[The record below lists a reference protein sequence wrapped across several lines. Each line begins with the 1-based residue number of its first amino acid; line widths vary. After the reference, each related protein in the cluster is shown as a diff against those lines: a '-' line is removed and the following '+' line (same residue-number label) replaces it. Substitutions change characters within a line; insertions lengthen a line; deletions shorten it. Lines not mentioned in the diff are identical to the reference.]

1 MLGRLASTQSTLSD
15 IAPKTIAKNRDNPRL
30 LFDESD
36 LEYLQQSIKKSGI
49 LVPLIVYE
57 SGKNKYT
64 LLDGERRLRCAKNLN
79 MEKVPVNVIDK
90 PTKLQNLLLMFNI
103 HNVREDWELVPTAL
117 KLQTILN
124 LIPESPTMSNKE
136 LSNLTGMSN
145 IRITECK
152 RILTF
157 DQKYINLA
165 LEPEPK
171 RRIRGDFF
179 SQLQPVLKK
188 LDDYPSILSEYPK
201 EKIIDTMI
209 KKYRDGTIANHI
221 NDFRRLRTVLR
232 TAKTDAD
239 KQAVSRGFKKFLQS
253 ERQQDKSGRLGEA
266 MTIDELFEASARGT
280 YEENAILRKSSNLQ
294 DALSNLNTEKLVMKK
309 EIGDSLRALQ
319 TQIRETLKGV
329 QGGHGA

>member
-1 MLGRLASTQSTLSD
+1 MPGRLASTQSTLSD
-15 IAPKTIAKNRDNPRL
+15 IDPKTIAKNRDNPRI

-36 LEYLQQSIKKSGI
+36 LEYLQKSIDKSGI

-64 LLDGERRLRCAKNLN
+64 LLDGERRLRCAKNLD

-90 PTKLQNLLLMFNI
+90 PSKLQNLLLMFNI

-117 KLQTILN
+117 KLETILR
-124 LIPESPTMSNKE
+124 LVPETSMSNKE

-145 IRITECK
+145 IRITECQ

-157 DQKYINLA
+157 DKKYIDLA

-171 RRIRGDFF
+171 LRIRGDFF

-209 KKYRDGTIANHI
+209 KKYRDGTITNHI
-221 NDFRRLRTVLR
+221 KDFRQLRTVLR

-253 ERQQDKSGRLGEA
+253 DRQKDKSGRLGEA

-280 YEENAILRKSSNLQ
+280 YEENAILRKSNNLQ
-294 DALSNLNTEKLVMKK
+294 DALSNLNTKKLVMKK

-319 TQIRETLKGV
+319 TQIKETLKGV